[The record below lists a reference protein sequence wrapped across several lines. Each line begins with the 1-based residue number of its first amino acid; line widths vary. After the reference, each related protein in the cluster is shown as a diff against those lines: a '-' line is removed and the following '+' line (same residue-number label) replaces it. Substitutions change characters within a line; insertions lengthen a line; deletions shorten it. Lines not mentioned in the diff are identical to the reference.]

1 MFYKMRILCGKFFRR
16 QSGRTGE
23 VVEDGLNSRGD
34 RFREFYEAE
43 QVYDLSF
50 IGAAC

>member
-1 MFYKMRILCGKFFRR
+1 MA
-16 QSGRTGE
+16 
-23 VVEDGLNSRGD
+23 EDGLNSRGG